1 MKKKSTIGVVA
12 ICFNEEIDILN
23 FLYNVTNWSD
33 EIVIVD
39 SGSTDKTVD
48 IIKSFPSKKIKL
60 VRTKFNSKEGY
71 SGLRNLGLSNSTTD
85 WVLNMDIDER
95 TTPDFIS
102 EIKKNICNKKY
113 NGFKYKRQNHFLH
126 RPMIGGGWNSWNNP
140 QLGRRSSHY
149 YHGKVHEQCIIDGG
163 DLKTGQ
169 LKSKIIHLNDD
180 GYKERMKKS
189 FNYCQVEA
197 EKLIEKKT
205 KVYYFHFIYFTIKE
219 FFKKYFI
226 RYGFLDGTA
235 GLISAIHSSN
245 ATFRKLAIVWDKQ
258 NEISRSEIEKSISD
272 KWEKQ
277 ITNAHTIS

>member
-1 MKKKSTIGVVA
+1 
-12 ICFNEEIDILN
+12 
-23 FLYNVTNWSD
+23 
-33 EIVIVD
+33 
-39 SGSTDKTVD
+39 
-48 IIKSFPSKKIKL
+48 
-60 VRTKFNSKEGY
+60 
-71 SGLRNLGLSNSTTD
+71 
-85 WVLNMDIDER
+85 
-95 TTPDFIS
+95 
-102 EIKKNICNKKY
+102 
-113 NGFKYKRQNHFLH
+113 
-126 RPMIGGGWNSWNNP
+126 
-140 QLGRRSSHY
+140 
-149 YHGKVHEQCIIDGG
+149 
-163 DLKTGQ
+163 
-169 LKSKIIHLNDD
+169 
-180 GYKERMKKS
+180 